1 VWPPGDKHQGT
12 AARTGKTV
20 SLPGAQG
27 ITMEKLG
34 AQLVDLSAE
43 QLDGVAAWLAVRKK
57 TID

>member
-1 VWPPGDKHQGT
+1 MWPPGDKHQGT

-34 AQLVDLSAE
+34 AQLVDLNAE